1 MREREASLIQI
12 WPNCS
17 SKQGNTETVT
27 FLWCRC
33 VTAIITN
40 HFCCTETFFLLLS
53 ASHCWCHW
61 PGTTVH
67 VPYMCFVLNH
77 CPLPFWQMLRWK
89 TVQESEKHYHMIF
102 FPQVSFLPVG
112 VSMVCTAMPTITCKA
127 PCCLLLGF
135 FNAALGWLI
144 KNKKPQKLAWTYN
157 PNRGHPFWEEF
168 WPQGFDHEQ
177 PFQLSH
183 RFGTLYAGQMLPSAA
198 FPSHCKASWVLWPH
212 LWEALGWLGCLTSE
226 LPGHKSVSLARFR
239 LLATLILKSQ
249 KKPSWLI
256 GGIRFMWTLSNA

>member
-1 MREREASLIQI
+1 MQMCYCHHHKS
-12 WPNCS
+12 
-17 SKQGNTETVT
+17 
-27 FLWCRC
+27 
-33 VTAIITN
+33 
-40 HFCCTETFFLLLS
+40 LLLHWNFFPS
-53 ASHCWCHW
+53 AF
-61 PGTTVH
+61 
-67 VPYMCFVLNH
+67 CFTLLMPLTRENCACATYVLCLNY

-144 KNKKPQKLAWTYN
+144 KKKKPQKLAWTYN

-212 LWEALGWLGCLTSE
+212 LWEALGCLGASPVHCLGTSQFPLLTS
-226 LPGHKSVSLARFR
+226 GY
-239 LLATLILKSQ
+239 
-249 KKPSWLI
+249 WLHLFWKV
-256 GGIRFMWTLSNA
+256 RKNPPDS